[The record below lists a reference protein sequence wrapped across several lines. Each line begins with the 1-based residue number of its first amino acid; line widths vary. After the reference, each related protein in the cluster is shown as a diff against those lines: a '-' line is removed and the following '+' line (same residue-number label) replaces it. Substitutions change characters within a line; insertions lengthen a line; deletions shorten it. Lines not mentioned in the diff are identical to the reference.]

1 MIAVDTNVL
10 VRYLTNDDQ
19 AQAQR
24 AYALLARAPRVF
36 VAKTVLLE
44 TEWVLRRVYR
54 LPPSAVLAGLRQIVG
69 LPNTVV
75 EAAEQVA
82 RALRY
87 LEQGL
92 DFADGLHL
100 AASPGAERFYTFD
113 RRFLRCAVELG
124 LTVVEPDGGA

>member
-1 MIAVDTNVL
+1 MGTAAGVPPAAVGRVG
-10 VRYLTNDDQ
+10 
-19 AQAQR
+19 
-24 AYALLARAPRVF
+24 RAP
-36 VAKTVLLE
+36 AD
-44 TEWVLRRVYR
+44 RRI
-54 LPPSAVLAGLRQIVG
+54 A
-69 LPNTVV
+69 NTVV

>member
-1 MIAVDTNVL
+1 VIAVDTNVL

-24 AYALLARAPRVF
+24 AYALLAGATRVF

-54 LPPSAVLAGLRQIVG
+54 LPPSAVLGGLRQIVG

-82 RALRY
+82 RALCTTWGRVWI
-87 LEQGL
+87 LPMDCIWPRALGP
-92 DFADGLHL
+92 
-100 AASPGAERFYTFD
+100 SPSTPSTGVSCGAPQNW
-113 RRFLRCAVELG
+113 G
-124 LTVVEPDGGA
+124 